1 MTQKFDTEA
10 SFVLARFLAPK
21 FKLASLLKRPFKGS
35 KEGQNGSFL
44 HCSLFTV
51 SSKGG
56 CVVSMLGV
64 PYSGPVLA
72 KSGRA
77 PLLTVN
83 TYKA

>member
-1 MTQKFDTEA
+1 MF
-10 SFVLARFLAPK
+10 SFTKLPFLAPK
-21 FKLASLLKRPFKGS
+21 FKLASLLRFVKGRLKVQKGQ
-35 KEGQNGSFL
+35 KEGLF
-44 HCSLFTV
+44 HCSPFTV
-51 SSKGG
+51 LSKGG

-64 PYSGPVLA
+64 PCSGPVLA